1 MIYMKIILQHNT
13 SDISTVLMNSVSIF
27 LNRNGNITECNG
39 MFYNQTTI
47 KLVPSNRSNPIELL
61 TDDEVYYNT

>member
-1 MIYMKIILQHNT
+1 MKTVLQHNV
-13 SDISTVLMNSVSIF
+13 SDISAVLMNSVPIF

-47 KLVPSNRSNPIELL
+47 KLVPSNRSGPIELL
-61 TDDEVYYNT
+61 SEDEVYYNK